1 MIWHTHSEHAGTF
14 TSAAVSNWEMA
25 IAKLKLHSLT
35 RSRQIDGQFIVKI
48 TNVYAIYKNR
58 D

>member
-25 IAKLKLHSLT
+25 IATFLSVQVLW
-35 RSRQIDGQFIVKI
+35 RSSM
-48 TNVYAIYKNR
+48 NR
-58 D
+58 ISK